1 MLPSAPTRRLAVLL
15 THQHRGDD
23 HEVRTAVSAGGAPFK
38 IVFMEPGGV
47 LSGGRVQLAANH
59 VKLAYAE
66 KVSVAVVDSEGEDA
80 KRELADADACY
91 GTLTPELL
99 AAAPRLRW
107 CQCPMAAPPE
117 EYFFKELAES
127 PVVVTNMRGIYD
139 QELSVHII
147 TLMLAVNRQLGDYRD
162 QQKQRKYNQLTFNRG
177 EFREA
182 ASLSPED
189 NRVDISTATALLV
202 GVGNA
207 GGETARL
214 CKAFGM
220 TTLGCDARRTEP
232 HPYIDELYGAEA
244 LDELLPRADFV
255 LVTVPHTPATEGM
268 FDEGKFALMK
278 STGVFVNVG
287 RGATTKLHDLDN
299 ALRQGTIGGA
309 AVDVF
314 EVEPLPKDH
323 PICESAIDPIFRTP
337 STLFTTYGKCAQ
349 WLWSL
354 ATRCHASAGPGGAP
368 NFLMTP
374 HVAIQGNPD
383 KTTMGHVQVVVD
395 NVGLAIEGK
404 PLRNVVDKVT
414 RF

>member
-1 MLPSAPTRRLAVLL
+1 VGAARAHRARLWQQHSAGEEVMQLPSAHTRRLAVLL
-15 THQHRGDD
+15 AHQRADRD
-23 HEVRTAVSAGGAPFK
+23 VRTVASAGGAPFK

-47 LSGGRVQLAANH
+47 LSGGRVELAANH
-59 VKLAYAE
+59 VKLAYPPE
-66 KVSVAVVDSEGEDA
+66 KVSVALADSEGEDA

-139 QELSVHII
+139 QELSVHIV

-162 QQKQRKYNQLTFNRG
+162 QQKQRKYSQLTFNRG
-177 EFREA
+177 EFRDA

-189 NRVDISTATALLV
+189 DRVDISTATALLV

-232 HPYIDELYGAEA
+232 HPDIDELYGAEA

-255 LVTVPHTPATEGM
+255 LVTVPHTPDTEGM
-268 FDEGKFALMK
+268 FDESKFALMK

-287 RGATTKLHDLDN
+287 RGATTQLHDLDR

-314 EVEPLPKDH
+314 EVEPLPEDH
-323 PICESAIDPIFRTP
+323 PICESAFRTP
-337 STLFTTYGKCAQ
+337 STALPLSAQLVVCA
-349 WLWSL
+349 
-354 ATRCHASAGPGGAP
+354 C
-368 NFLMTP
+368 
-374 HVAIQGNPD
+374 
-383 KTTMGHVQVVVD
+383 
-395 NVGLAIEGK
+395 
-404 PLRNVVDKVT
+404 
-414 RF
+414 

>member
-1 MLPSAPTRRLAVLL
+1 MQLPSAHTRRLAVLL
-15 THQHRGDD
+15 AHQRADRD
-23 HEVRTAVSAGGAPFK
+23 VRTVASAGGAPFK

-47 LSGGRVQLAANH
+47 LSGGRVELAANH
-59 VKLAYAE
+59 VKLAYPSE
-66 KVSVAVVDSEGEDA
+66 KVSVALADSEGEDA

-139 QELSVHII
+139 QELSVHIV

-162 QQKQRKYNQLTFNRG
+162 QQKQRKYSQLTFNRG
-177 EFREA
+177 EFRDA

-189 NRVDISTATALLV
+189 DRVDISTATALLV

-232 HPYIDELYGAEA
+232 HPDIDELYGAEA

-255 LVTVPHTPATEGM
+255 LVTVPHTPDTEGM
-268 FDEGKFALMK
+268 FDESKFALMK

-287 RGATTKLHDLDN
+287 RGATTQLHDLDR

-314 EVEPLPKDH
+314 EVEPLPEDH
-323 PICESAIDPIFRTP
+323 PICESAFRTP
-337 STLFTTYGKCAQ
+337 STALPLSAQLVVCA
-349 WLWSL
+349 
-354 ATRCHASAGPGGAP
+354 C
-368 NFLMTP
+368 
-374 HVAIQGNPD
+374 
-383 KTTMGHVQVVVD
+383 
-395 NVGLAIEGK
+395 
-404 PLRNVVDKVT
+404 
-414 RF
+414 